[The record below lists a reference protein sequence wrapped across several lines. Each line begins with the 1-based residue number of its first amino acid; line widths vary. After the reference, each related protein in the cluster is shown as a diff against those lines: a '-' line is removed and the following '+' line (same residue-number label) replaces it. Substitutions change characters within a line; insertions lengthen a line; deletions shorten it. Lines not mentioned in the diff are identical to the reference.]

1 MAIPSQG
8 NLALEFAKDGLG
20 VAALPMTAVGPY
32 PFELGP
38 RVVEAPERSSGDG
51 NTVEKSDQ
59 QSAVRRSEVFSGILL
74 QQPFHDALL
83 GAAVPECVLDGQL
96 GQQRCGQRVML
107 AHRHEAKLINCRHLS
122 NTYPF
127 AMTSSVSGKVAFV
140 TGGASGIGAALTT
153 ELAKGGAE
161 VWVADRQIGRA
172 QELAQCL
179 CDSGAEVRAIELDV
193 RDASAFEAAAAEVVR
208 ESGRLDYLFNNAGI
222 GVSGE
227 IDSYTLDDWNDV
239 FDVNL
244 RGVVHGIQAVYPIMI
259 RQGSGHIVNTASM
272 AGLTTTVG
280 QASYTAT
287 KHAVV
292 AISRSMRVEAERH
305 GVRVSAL
312 CPGVIRTPILTG
324 GAYGRINGPGL
335 TSEEF
340 QKSWERLRPMDA
352 DKFAERVLR
361 AVLRNDA
368 MIIVPGWWK
377 TWWYLERLSPTLA
390 LRLSKR
396 LLKELRKME
405 SAPGT

>member
-1 MAIPSQG
+1 MPSS
-8 NLALEFAKDGLG
+8 L
-20 VAALPMTAVGPY
+20 
-32 PFELGP
+32 
-38 RVVEAPERSSGDG
+38 
-51 NTVEKSDQ
+51 
-59 QSAVRRSEVFSGILL
+59 
-74 QQPFHDALL
+74 
-83 GAAVPECVLDGQL
+83 
-96 GQQRCGQRVML
+96 
-107 AHRHEAKLINCRHLS
+107 
-122 NTYPF
+122 
-127 AMTSSVSGKVAFV
+127 SGKVAFV
-140 TGGASGIGAALTT
+140 TGGASGIGAALST
-153 ELAKGGAE
+153 ELSNGGAE
-161 VWVADRQIGRA
+161 VWIADRQIGRA
-172 QELAQCL
+172 QVLAQRL
-179 CDSGAEVRAIELDV
+179 RDGGAKAHAIELDV
-193 RDASAFEAAAAEVVR
+193 RDPAAFESAAAEAVH

-227 IDSYTLDDWNDV
+227 IDSYTLDDWHDV

-259 RQGSGHIVNTASM
+259 GQGSGHIVNTASM

-292 AISRSMRVEAERH
+292 AISRTMRVEAERH

-324 GAYGRINGPGL
+324 GEYGRINAPGL

-377 TWWYLERLSPTLA
+377 VWWYLERLSPALA
-390 LRLSKR
+390 LRVSKM

-405 SAPGT
+405 SAPGTA